1 MKKLL
6 CAILAFTA
14 LLGAEK
20 EKEDAFEVIP
30 YGQIFFLKPGS
41 GVSYRYQKKNL
52 GVQGDVSGAFG
63 LEQSFLGVS
72 ASSIYYPFAKQK
84 GKWVKGG
91 WNLTL
96 GLGAFTGIK
105 PGLLFKERKN
115 PIDAIV
121 PYLPVSLGYQAKHV
135 FFDLGGALV
144 PLSFNGED
152 LGYDT
157 VAPVPTAKIG
167 IYF

>member
-1 MKKLL
+1 MKKLVY
-6 CAILAFTA
+6 
-14 LLGAEK
+14 LLFASTLLFAE
-20 EKEDAFEVIP
+20 DRDDSFEIIP

-41 GVSYRYQKKNL
+41 GVSYRYQKRNI

-63 LEQSFLGVS
+63 LEKSFIGVS
-72 ASSIYYPFAKQK
+72 ASSIYYPFAKQA

-105 PGLLFKERKN
+105 PGLLFKEKKN
-115 PIDAIV
+115 PVDAIV
-121 PYLPVSLGYQAKHV
+121 PYLPISVGYQGRHL
-135 FFDLGGALV
+135 FFDIGGALV
-144 PLSFNGED
+144 PVSIDGKD
-152 LGYDT
+152 LGYDA

-167 IYF
+167 FHF